1 MGRCHVCWAF
11 TIGKV
16 DAMPPEKPQDTSDT
30 GADESAT
37 RPLPPGQTG
46 QSDSLADVDGQ
57 TRPLNASDSASSA
70 DPAKGWRGWLPLIA
84 LIVIVVLLAAA
95 LAAVFATSSGGSG
108 SSTAHAIATPVPTA
122 TATLITTLP
131 LTPFT
136 VSGAYSVMYPA
147 AWFAS
152 QENVH
157 GIHSAI
163 FSSRQS
169 VGIPPE
175 MNIIYVPTSESP
187 ANMAQRD
194 DDVLAS
200 LGQPNPVKNKT
211 GPTTVTVAGQSW
223 TQEAAD
229 VTPGGQA
236 QTAHAVVLSV
246 TPGGNVY
253 TIAYYASPSA
263 FANLNTVAFQ
273 SMLKSFAFAS

>member
-1 MGRCHVCWAF
+1 MSPENPQNTPDTPTTR
-11 TIGKV
+11 V
-16 DAMPPEKPQDTSDT
+16 DEN
-30 GADESAT
+30 AT
-37 RPLPPGQTG
+37 RPLPPSQAEIG
-46 QSDSLADVDGQ
+46 SNVDSQ
-57 TRPLNASDSASSA
+57 TRPL
-70 DPAKGWRGWLPLIA
+70 PATDEAAQTNRANTPERGRTWLPLIA
-84 LIVIVVLLAAA
+84 LAVIVVLLISA
-95 LAAVFATSSGGSG
+95 LTAVFVTSSDGSG
-108 SSTAHAIATPVPTA
+108 STAANATATPAPTA
-122 TATLITTLP
+122 TPTLITALP
-131 LTPFT
+131 LVPFA

-169 VGIPPE
+169 AGIPPE
-175 MNIIYVPTSESP
+175 MNIIYVPTNESP

-200 LGQPNPVKNKT
+200 LGQPNPVQNKT

-223 TQEAAD
+223 TQETAD

-246 TPGGNVY
+246 THGGNVY

-263 FANLNTVAFQ
+263 FANLNAVAFQ
-273 SMLKSFAFAS
+273 PMVKSFTFAS